1 MTMAPTPEADQ
12 ATASAT
18 PSRRAGN
25 QRPSSEDESTPDT
38 QVPPKPMTMP
48 RPR

>member
-1 MTMAPTPEADQ
+1 MAPTPAADQ

-25 QRPSSEDESTPDT
+25 QRPSSEELNTPDSEALPNPIT
-38 QVPPKPMTMP
+38 TP

>member
-18 PSRRAGN
+18 PRRLAGN
-25 QRPSSEDESTPDT
+25 QRPSRVELSTPDSEA
-38 QVPPKPMTMP
+38 PPKPMTMP
-48 RPR
+48 RQR